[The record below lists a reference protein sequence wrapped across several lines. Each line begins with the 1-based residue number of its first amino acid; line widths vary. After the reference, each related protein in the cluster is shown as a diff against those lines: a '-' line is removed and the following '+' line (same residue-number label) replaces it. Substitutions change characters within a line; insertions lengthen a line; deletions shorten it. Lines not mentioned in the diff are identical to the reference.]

1 MVKRNAI
8 ILHRLVKQLLDFRKY
23 ENGKLA
29 LNLSQ
34 ANLKDC
40 IEGWSKAFCPAIKR
54 KSIKFCIHVT
64 EDAANFEMALDY
76 NKIER
81 LFYNLLS
88 NALEFTNQGG
98 TIRVDLYNEWD
109 ANEKKAVI
117 KISDTGV
124 GIDPE
129 YIENIFDRF
138 FKVDNYS
145 SGSGIGLAVA
155 KAFAELHGGDIRVK
169 SE

>member
-1 MVKRNAI
+1 MLSSFTAWLSNFL
-8 ILHRLVKQLLDFRKY
+8 ILGNMRMESWL
-23 ENGKLA
+23 

-98 TIRVDLYNEWD
+98 TIRWICTTN
-109 ANEKKAVI
+109 
-117 KISDTGV
+117 
-124 GIDPE
+124 
-129 YIENIFDRF
+129 
-138 FKVDNYS
+138 
-145 SGSGIGLAVA
+145 
-155 KAFAELHGGDIRVK
+155 GG
-169 SE
+169 E